1 MISRRN
7 QFGER
12 FVFAADGKTLLS
24 VHGKTCTGCLAVRG
38 NCGRLT
44 GLYVKQGRITGRA
57 LENLEAA
64 QQEVIDELLGVQ
76 A

>member
-7 QFGER
+7 EFGER
-12 FVFAADGKTLLS
+12 FVFAADGKTLIA
-24 VHGKTCTGCLAVRG
+24 VHGRTCTGCTAVRG

-44 GLYVKQGRITGRA
+44 GIYVKQGRITGRA
-57 LENLEAA
+57 LENLKAA
-64 QQEVIDELLGVQ
+64 EQAVIDEFLGVQ